1 MVDPNEYIGAKPTA
15 YSRVHLEYEP
25 SPALRD
31 SIGEFIKPE
40 LRTQKR
46 LAQIALRS
54 ESFAEIP
61 VINGGQTLEHSPELA
76 KYLYTYQSRL
86 DEIKDRQLR
95 LAAYVGI
102 QILRHDALLFHFEL
116 LPDEYERRHLG
127 RLALNSNDSD
137 TISAAVY
144 LPHDTIDHPH
154 IRATRHLRDALAM
167 AHPAMR
173 DRQHSTPAPLEH
185 GLWVRKP
192 VIRDRPILKSAGPNP
207 DNQEASPN

>member
-1 MVDPNEYIGAKPTA
+1 MVDPDEYIGAKPTA
-15 YSRVHLEYEP
+15 FSRVHLEYEP

-40 LRTQKR
+40 LRTEKR

-61 VINGGQTLEHSPELA
+61 LINGGQTLEHSPELK

-102 QILRHDALLFHFEL
+102 QILQHDALLFHFEL

-127 RLALNSNDSD
+127 KLALSD
-137 TISAAVY
+137 TNNETIGAAVY
-144 LPHDTIDHPH
+144 LPYGIIDHPH
-154 IRATRHLRDALAM
+154 IRATRHLRDSLAM
-167 AHPAMR
+167 AHPAIR
-173 DRQHSTPAPLEH
+173 DRRHTTPAPLGN
-185 GLWVRKP
+185 GLWVKRP
-192 VIRDRPILKSAGPNP
+192 VLRDRPILKVVTATADAQQSETN
-207 DNQEASPN
+207 